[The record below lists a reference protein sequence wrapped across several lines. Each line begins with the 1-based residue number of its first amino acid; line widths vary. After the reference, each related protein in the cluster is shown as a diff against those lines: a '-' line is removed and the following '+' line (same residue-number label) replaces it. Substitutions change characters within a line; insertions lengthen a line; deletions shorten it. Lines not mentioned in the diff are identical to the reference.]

1 MKANRFKISLFIINN
16 LPWVLVIS
24 FYIVFSIMNPSA
36 MLSLD
41 MLVFMLHS
49 IIPLGFLVLAQ
60 GLCLISG
67 KMDLSVAAMTGFIG
81 TAAGLFLRTYNAILP
96 EPFSFFI
103 PLIFGLGCGA
113 INAYF
118 IGIMG
123 FNHFIVTLGT
133 SMLFQGAR
141 FLLYRGDIVG
151 RELPTLYL
159 QPGGNALL
167 SITSFSIVLLIFWF
181 ILNYTRTG
189 IYFYAVGANPE
200 ASARMGIN
208 LRKQYVIL
216 YLTTGLLSGLSALYY
231 TGYNNAVPITMA
243 TQSLFPSFAGAVIGG
258 ISLAGGQ
265 GSVLHAFAGTIL
277 LGVIEGGLTLFR
289 ISPEERTT
297 VYGLLVI
304 TAIVINKY
312 RDSIRDKI
320 TRQIIISSIGKE
332 KREGIV

>member
-1 MKANRFKISLFIINN
+1 MNRQRFKVTLFFINN
-16 LPWVLVIS
+16 LPWVLVFF
-24 FYIVFSIMNPSA
+24 FYVVFSIINPSA

-81 TAAGLFLRTYNAILP
+81 TSAGLFLRTYSTIIP
-96 EPFSFFI
+96 EPLSFFV
-103 PLIFGLGCGA
+103 PLIFGVACGT

-118 IGIMG
+118 IGVMG

-133 SMLFQGAR
+133 LMLFQGAR
-141 FLLYRGDIVG
+141 FLLYKGDIMG
-151 RELPTLYL
+151 RELPAFYL
-159 QPGGNALL
+159 QPGGNPLL
-167 SITSFSIVLLIFWF
+167 SIASFSIILLIFWF

-189 IYFYAVGANPE
+189 VYLYAVGTNPD
-200 ASARMGIN
+200 ASARMGIS
-208 LRKQYVIL
+208 LKRQYVIL
-216 YLTTGLLSGLSALYY
+216 YLTCGLLSGFSALYY
-231 TGYNNAVPITMA
+231 TGYNNSVPITMA

-265 GSVLHAFAGTIL
+265 GSMLHAFAGTIL
-277 LGVIEGGLTLFR
+277 LGVIEGGLTLLR

-304 TAIVINKY
+304 TAIIINKY
-312 RDSIRDKI
+312 RDSMRDKI
-320 TRQIIISSIGKE
+320 MKQIIISSTEKE
-332 KREGIV
+332 REEDVV